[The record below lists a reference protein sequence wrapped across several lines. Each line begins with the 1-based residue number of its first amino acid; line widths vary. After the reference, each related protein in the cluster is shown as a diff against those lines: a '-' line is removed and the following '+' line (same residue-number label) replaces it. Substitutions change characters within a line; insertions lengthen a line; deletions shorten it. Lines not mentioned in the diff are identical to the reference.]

1 MILTGQQSRA
11 VRGAPICARKMDS
24 TARSPSPAP
33 PPPTPPPHPPAAP
46 GGGEDNGLVITLS
59 ASGGVVV
66 LAGIGVGIWLC
77 IYCAGAG
84 RNRKRGQDGPQTVQ
98 NNVIVNVSGS
108 ARESLLG
115 RTRVAPLRAPPASR
129 RAAVEASPHTSLS
142 FSLARAFEDT

>member
-11 VRGAPICARKMDS
+11 VRGAPICARRMGS

-46 GGGEDNGLVITLS
+46 GGGEDSGLLITLS
-59 ASGGVVV
+59 ASGGVVA
-66 LAGIGVGIWLC
+66 LAGVGIWLC

-84 RNRKRGQDGPQTVQ
+84 RNKKKGQDGPKTVQ
-98 NNVIVNVSGS
+98 NDVIVNVDGS

-115 RTRVAPLRAPPASR
+115 RASVAPLRAPPASR
-129 RAAVEASPHTSLS
+129 RAAVGASPHTSLS